1 MQLPITNDAV
11 IFGILLLILAGIF
24 HTSSSEKKYWKNF
37 YKFVPAL
44 LLCYFIP
51 GIVNS
56 IGIISVENSNLYYVA
71 SRYLLPTSLVLF
83 TIGVDFRSILKLGP
97 KAITMTLTGTIG
109 VIVGGPIAILIVSV
123 ISPDII
129 IGSGPEA
136 TWKGLSTIAGSWIGG
151 GANQT
156 AMKEVFQVSDS
167 VFSAI
172 IAIDVLTYSV
182 WFAILLYGAGINDKI
197 NKYLK
202 ADTTSLEI
210 VQKSLEGNSNNKFSL
225 SNINDLIKLL
235 AIGFGVTA
243 MAHFLADI
251 IAPFFEQ
258 NFPELSKFSLTSKFF
273 WMVILATT
281 SGLLLSFTRFRK
293 YESKGASKI
302 GSLFLYILIAT
313 IGMKMEI
320 LGFFKNFDL
329 LLITSIWITFHAVLL
344 IVVGRI
350 IKAPFFFIA
359 VGSQANI
366 GGAASAP
373 IVAAAI
379 HPSLATVGVLLA
391 VVGYAS
397 GTYGAWLCA
406 ILMSLVS

>member
-1 MQLPITNDAV
+1 V
-11 IFGILLLILAGIF
+11 
-24 HTSSSEKKYWKNF
+24 
-37 YKFVPAL
+37 
-44 LLCYFIP
+44 P

-56 IGIISVENSNLYYVA
+56 IGIISVEDSNLYYVA

-97 KAITMTLTGTIG
+97 KAITMTLTGTFG
-109 VIVGGPIAILIVSV
+109 VILGGPVAILIVS
-123 ISPDII
+123 IIAPDII
-129 IGSGPEA
+129 VSSGPEA
-136 TWKGLSTIAGSWIGG
+136 TWRGLSTIAGSWIGG

-156 AMKEVFQVSDS
+156 AMKEVFQVTDS

-182 WFAILLYGAGINDKI
+182 WFAILLYGAGINDKL
-197 NKYLK
+197 NKFLK
-202 ADTTSLEI
+202 ADTTSLEH
-210 VQKSLEGNSNNKFSL
+210 VQRKLENNNSTQFSL
-225 SNINDLIKLL
+225 SNVNDLIKLL
-235 AIGFGVTA
+235 AVGFGVTA
-243 MAHFLADI
+243 IAHFLADI
-251 IAPFFEQ
+251 IAPFFQQ
-258 NFPELSKFSLTSKFF
+258 NYPELSRFSLTSDFF
-273 WMVILATT
+273 WMVIIATT
-281 SGLLLSFTRFRK
+281 IGLILSFTRFR
-293 YESKGASKI
+293 ELETKGASKI

-320 LGFFKNFDL
+320 LGFFQNFDL
-329 LLITSIWITFHAVLL
+329 LLITSIWITFHALLL
-344 IVVGRI
+344 IIVGRL

-391 VVGYAS
+391 VVGYAA

>member
-1 MQLPITNDAV
+1 MIPITNDAV
-11 IFGILLLILAGIF
+11 IFGILLAILAIIF
-24 HTSSSEKKYWKNF
+24 HTSSSKNPKWIKF
-37 YKFVPAL
+37 YKFIPSL

-56 IGIISVENSNLYYVA
+56 LGLISVENSNLYFVA

-97 KAITMTLTGTIG
+97 KAITMTLTGTFG
-109 VIVGGPIAILIVSV
+109 VIIGGPVAILIVS
-123 ISPDII
+123 ILAPDII
-129 IGSGPEA
+129 ISSGPEA
-136 TWKGLSTIAGSWIGG
+136 TWKGLSTVAGSWIGG

-156 AMKEVFQVSDS
+156 AMKEVFQVTDS

-182 WFAILLYGAGINDKI
+182 WFAILLYGAGINDKL
-197 NKYLK
+197 NKFLK
-202 ADTTSLEI
+202 ADTSSLEH
-210 VQKSLEGNSNNKFSL
+210 VQRKMENTTSTQFSL
-225 SNINDLIKLL
+225 SNTTDMIKLL

-243 MAHFLADI
+243 IAHLLADI
-251 IAPFFEQ
+251 IAPFFQQ
-258 NFPELSKFSLTSKFF
+258 NYPELSKFSLTSNFF
-273 WMVILATT
+273 WMVIIATT
-281 SGLLLSFTRFRK
+281 GGLLLSFTKFRT

-302 GSLFLYILIAT
+302 GSLFLYLLIAT
-313 IGMKMEI
+313 IGMKMDI
-320 LGFFKNFDL
+320 LGFFQNFDL
-329 LLITSIWITFHAVLL
+329 LFITSIWITFHAVLL

-391 VVGYAS
+391 VLGYAA

>member
-1 MQLPITNDAV
+1 MLPITNDAV
-11 IFGILLLILAGIF
+11 IFGILLSILALIF
-24 HTSSSEKKYWKNF
+24 HTSSSKNTKWVKF

-44 LLCYFIP
+44 LLCYFVP

-56 IGIISVENSNLYYVA
+56 IGIISVEDSNLYYVA

-97 KAITMTLTGTIG
+97 KAITMTLTGTFG
-109 VIVGGPIAILIVSV
+109 VILGGPVAILIVS
-123 ISPDII
+123 IIAPDII
-129 IGSGPEA
+129 VSSGPEA
-136 TWKGLSTIAGSWIGG
+136 TWRGLSTIAGSWIGG

-156 AMKEVFQVSDS
+156 AMKEVFQVQDS

-182 WFAILLYGAGINDKI
+182 WFAILLYGAGINDKL
-197 NKYLK
+197 NKFLK
-202 ADTTSLEI
+202 ADTTSLEH
-210 VQKSLEGNSNNKFSL
+210 VQKKLENNTSTQFNL
-225 SNINDLIKLL
+225 SNVNDLIKLL
-235 AIGFGVTA
+235 AVGFGVTA
-243 MAHFLADI
+243 IAHFLADI
-251 IAPFFEQ
+251 IAPFFQ
-258 NFPELSKFSLTSKFF
+258 NNYPELSRFSLTSDFF
-273 WMVILATT
+273 WMVIIATT
-281 SGLLLSFTRFRK
+281 LGLILSFTRFRELEK
-293 YESKGASKI
+293 KGASKI

-320 LGFFKNFDL
+320 LGFFQNFDL
-329 LLITSIWITFHAVLL
+329 LLITSIWITFHALLL
-344 IVVGRI
+344 IFVGRL

-391 VVGYAS
+391 VVGYAA

>member
-1 MQLPITNDAV
+1 MLPVTNDAV
-11 IFGILLLILAGIF
+11 ILGILLAILALIF
-24 HTSSSEKKYWKNF
+24 HTSSSKNSKLVKF

-44 LLCYFIP
+44 LLCYFVP

-56 IGIISVENSNLYYVA
+56 IGIISVEDSNLYYVA

-83 TIGVDFRSILKLGP
+83 TIGVDFKSILKLGP
-97 KAITMTLTGTIG
+97 KAITMTLTGTFG
-109 VIVGGPIAILIVSV
+109 VIIGGPVAILIVS
-123 ISPDII
+123 IIAPDII
-129 IGSGPEA
+129 ISSGPEA
-136 TWKGLSTIAGSWIGG
+136 TWRGLSTIAGSWIGG

-156 AMKEVFQVSDS
+156 AMKEVFQVTDS

-182 WFAILLYGAGINDKI
+182 WFAILLYGAGINDKL
-197 NKYLK
+197 NKFLK
-202 ADTTSLEI
+202 ADTASLEQ
-210 VQKSLEGNSNNKFSL
+210 VQKKLENNNSVQFSL
-225 SNINDLIKLL
+225 SNLDDLIKLL
-235 AIGFGVTA
+235 AVGFGVTA
-243 MAHFLADI
+243 IAHFLADI
-251 IAPFFEQ
+251 IAPFFQE
-258 NFPELSKFSLTSKFF
+258 NYPELSRFSLTSDFF
-273 WMVILATT
+273 WMVIIATT
-281 SGLLLSFTRFRK
+281 LGLILSFTRFRELEK
-293 YESKGASKI
+293 KGASKI

-320 LGFFKNFDL
+320 LGFFQNFDL
-329 LLITSIWITFHAVLL
+329 LLITSIWITFHALLL
-344 IVVGRI
+344 IFVGRL

-391 VVGYAS
+391 VVGYAA

-406 ILMSLVS
+406 ILMSLIS

>member
-1 MQLPITNDAV
+1 MLPVTNDAV
-11 IFGILLLILAGIF
+11 ILGILLAILALIF
-24 HTSSSEKKYWKNF
+24 HTSSSKNSKLVKF

-44 LLCYFIP
+44 LLCYFVP

-56 IGIISVENSNLYYVA
+56 IGIISVEDSNLYYVA

-83 TIGVDFRSILKLGP
+83 TIGVDFKSILKLGP
-97 KAITMTLTGTIG
+97 KAITMTLTGTFG
-109 VIVGGPIAILIVSV
+109 VIIGGPVAILIVS
-123 ISPDII
+123 IIAPDII
-129 IGSGPEA
+129 ISSGPEA
-136 TWKGLSTIAGSWIGG
+136 TWRGLSTIAGSWIGG

-156 AMKEVFQVSDS
+156 AMKEVFQVTDS

-182 WFAILLYGAGINDKI
+182 WFAILLYGAGINDKL
-197 NKYLK
+197 NKFLK
-202 ADTTSLEI
+202 ADTASLEQVKKKLENNNS
-210 VQKSLEGNSNNKFSL
+210 VQFSL
-225 SNINDLIKLL
+225 SNLDDLIKLL
-235 AIGFGVTA
+235 AVGFGVTA
-243 MAHFLADI
+243 IAHFLADI
-251 IAPFFEQ
+251 IAPFFQE
-258 NFPELSKFSLTSKFF
+258 NYPELSRFSLTSDFF
-273 WMVILATT
+273 WMVIIATT
-281 SGLLLSFTRFRK
+281 LGLILSFTRFRELEK
-293 YESKGASKI
+293 KGASKI

-320 LGFFKNFDL
+320 LGFFQNFDL
-329 LLITSIWITFHAVLL
+329 LLITSIWITFHALLL
-344 IVVGRI
+344 IFVGRL

-391 VVGYAS
+391 VVGYAA

-406 ILMSLVS
+406 ILMSLIS

>member
-1 MQLPITNDAV
+1 MFLPITNDAV
-11 IFGILLLILAGIF
+11 IFGILLIILALIF
-24 HTSSSEKKYWKNF
+24 HTSSSENKIWKKF
-37 YKFVPAL
+37 YKFVPSL
-44 LLCYFIP
+44 LLCYFVP

-56 IGIISVENSNLYYVA
+56 LGIVSTENSNLYYVA

-83 TIGVDFRSILKLGP
+83 TIGVDFNAILKLGP
-97 KAITMTLTGTIG
+97 KAITMTLTGTLGI
-109 VIVGGPIAILIVSV
+109 IIGGPIAIMIVSV

-129 IGSGPEA
+129 VGSGPDA
-136 TWKGLSTIAGSWIGG
+136 TWRGLSTIAGSWIGG

-156 AMKEVFQVSDS
+156 AMKEVFQVTDS

-197 NKYLK
+197 NKFLK
-202 ADTTSLEI
+202 ADTKSLEL
-210 VQKSLEGNSNNKFSL
+210 VQKSMENSSTDQFSL
-225 SNINDLIKLL
+225 SNVNDLIKLL

-243 MAHFLADI
+243 IAHFLADI
-251 IAPFFEQ
+251 IAPFFQQ
-258 NFPELSKFSLTSKFF
+258 NYPELAKFSLTSSFF
-273 WMVILATT
+273 WMVILSTT
-281 SGLLLSFTRFRK
+281 GGLLLSFTKYRK

-302 GSLFLYILIAT
+302 GSLLLYILIAT
-313 IGMKMEI
+313 IGMKMDI

-344 IVVGRI
+344 IVVGRL

-391 VVGYAS
+391 VVGYAA

>member
-1 MQLPITNDAV
+1 MLPITNDAV
-11 IFGILLLILAGIF
+11 IFGILLAILAIIF
-24 HTSSSEKKYWKNF
+24 HTSSSKNEKLVKF

-44 LLCYFIP
+44 LLCYFVP

-56 IGIISVENSNLYYVA
+56 IGIISVEDSNLYYVA

-97 KAITMTLTGTIG
+97 KAITMTLTGTFG
-109 VIVGGPIAILIVSV
+109 VILGGPVAILIVS
-123 ISPDII
+123 IIAPDII
-129 IGSGPEA
+129 VSSGPEA
-136 TWKGLSTIAGSWIGG
+136 TWRGLSTIAGSWIGG

-156 AMKEVFQVSDS
+156 AMKEVFQVTDS

-182 WFAILLYGAGINDKI
+182 WFAILLYGAGINDKL
-197 NKYLK
+197 NKFLK
-202 ADTTSLEI
+202 ADTTSLEQ
-210 VQKSLEGNSNNKFSL
+210 VQRKLENNNSTQFSL
-225 SNINDLIKLL
+225 SNVNDLIKLL
-235 AIGFGVTA
+235 AVGFGVTA
-243 MAHFLADI
+243 IAHFLADI
-251 IAPFFEQ
+251 IAPFFQQ
-258 NFPELSKFSLTSKFF
+258 NYPELSRFSLTSDFF
-273 WMVILATT
+273 WMVIIATT
-281 SGLLLSFTRFRK
+281 IGLVLSFTRFR
-293 YESKGASKI
+293 ELETKGASKI

-320 LGFFKNFDL
+320 LGFFQNFDL
-329 LLITSIWITFHAVLL
+329 LLITSIWITFHALLL
-344 IVVGRI
+344 IFVGRL

-391 VVGYAS
+391 VVGYAA

>member
-1 MQLPITNDAV
+1 MLPIKNDAV
-11 IFGILLLILAGIF
+11 IFGILLLILALIF
-24 HTSSSEKKYWKNF
+24 HTSNSGNKFWKNF
-37 YKFVPAL
+37 YKYIPAL

-51 GIVNS
+51 GILNS
-56 IGIISVENSNLYYVA
+56 IGIISAEGSNLYYVA
-71 SRYLLPTSLVLF
+71 SRYLLPASLVLF
-83 TIGVDFRSILKLGP
+83 TIGVDFPSILKLGP
-97 KAITMTLTGTIG
+97 KAITMTITGTLGI
-109 VIVGGPIAILIVSV
+109 ILGGPIAILIVSV
-123 ISPDII
+123 ISPDVI

-136 TWKGLSTIAGSWIGG
+136 TWRGLSTIAGSWIGG

-172 IAIDVLTYSV
+172 IAIDVLTYSI
-182 WFAILLYGAGINDKI
+182 WFAVLLYGAGKNDKL
-197 NKYLK
+197 NRFLK
-202 ADTTSLEI
+202 ADTSSLEM
-210 VQKSLEGNSNNKFSL
+210 VQRKLAGTESTKFSL
-225 SNINDLIKLL
+225 SNTADLMKLL
-235 AIGFGVTA
+235 AVGFGVTA
-243 MAHFLADI
+243 LSHFLADI
-251 IAPFFEQ
+251 ITPFFEQ
-258 NFPELSKFSLTSKFF
+258 NYPELSRFSLTSNFF
-273 WMVILATT
+273 WMIILSTT
-281 SGLLLSFTRFRK
+281 GGLLLSFTKFRNM
-293 YESKGASKI
+293 ETKGASKV

-320 LGFFKNFDL
+320 MGFFKNFDL

-344 IVVGRI
+344 IFVGRI
-350 IKAPFFFIA
+350 IKSPFFFIA

-379 HPSLATVGVLLA
+379 YPSLATVGVLLA
-391 VVGYAS
+391 VVGYAA

>member
-1 MQLPITNDAV
+1 MLPITNDAV
-11 IFGILLLILAGIF
+11 IFGILLSILAVIF
-24 HTSSSEKKYWKNF
+24 HTSGSKNKKWVTF
-37 YKFVPAL
+37 YKFVPSL
-44 LLCYFIP
+44 LLCYFVP

-56 IGIISVENSNLYYVA
+56 IGIISVEESNLYYVA

-97 KAITMTLTGTIG
+97 KALTMTFTGTFG
-109 VIVGGPIAILIVSV
+109 VILGGPFAIIIVSI

-129 IGSGPEA
+129 TSSGPEA
-136 TWKGLSTIAGSWIGG
+136 TWRGLSTIAGSWIGG

-156 AMKEVFQVSDS
+156 AMKEVFQVTDS

-182 WFAILLYGAGINDKI
+182 WFAILLFGAGINDKL
-197 NKYLK
+197 NKFLK
-202 ADTTSLEI
+202 ADTSSLEH
-210 VQKSLEGNSNNKFSL
+210 VQRKLENTTSTEFSL
-225 SNINDLIKLL
+225 SNTNDMIKLL
-235 AIGFGVTA
+235 ALGFGVTA
-243 MAHFLADI
+243 IAHFLADI
-251 IAPFFEQ
+251 IAPFFQQ
-258 NFPELSKFSLTSKFF
+258 NYPELSRFSLTSDFF
-273 WMVILATT
+273 WMVIIATT
-281 SGLLLSFTRFRK
+281 GGLLLSFTRYRK
-293 YESKGASKI
+293 LEEKGASKV

-313 IGMKMEI
+313 IGMKMDI
-320 LGFFKNFDL
+320 FGFFQNFDL
-329 LLITSIWITFHAVLL
+329 LLITSIWITFHATLL
-344 IVVGRI
+344 IFVGRL

-391 VVGYAS
+391 VVGYAA

>member
-1 MQLPITNDAV
+1 MPITNDAV
-11 IFGILLLILAGIF
+11 IFGILLLILAVIF
-24 HTSSSEKKYWKNF
+24 QTSASEKKFWKTF
-37 YKFVPAL
+37 YKFIPAL

-56 IGIISVENSNLYYVA
+56 VGIISVENSNLYFVA
-71 SRYLLPTSLVLF
+71 SRYLLPASLVLF
-83 TIGVDFRSILKLGP
+83 TVGVDFKSILKLGP
-97 KAITMTLTGTIG
+97 KAVIMTFTGTLG
-109 VIVGGPIAILIVSV
+109 VIIGGPVAIMIVSV
-123 ISPDII
+123 LSPDII
-129 IGSGPEA
+129 VSSGSEA
-136 TWKGLSTIAGSWIGG
+136 TWRGLSTVAGSWIGG

-182 WFAILLYGAGINDKI
+182 WFAILLFGAGINDKI

-202 ADTTSLEI
+202 ADTSSLEI
-210 VQKSLEGNSNNKFSL
+210 VQKNLEGHSKTHFSL
-225 SNINDLIKLL
+225 SNLNDLIKLL

-243 MAHFLADI
+243 AAHFLAGI
-251 IAPFFEQ
+251 IAPFFQE
-258 NFPELSKFSLTSKFF
+258 NYPELSKFSLTSNFF
-273 WMVILATT
+273 WMIILSTT
-281 SGLLLSFTRFRK
+281 GGLLISFTPYRK
-293 YESKGASKI
+293 LESKGASKL

-329 LLITSIWITFHAVLL
+329 LLITSIWISFHAILL

-379 HPSLATVGVLLA
+379 HPNLATVGVLLA

-406 ILMSLVS
+406 ILMQLVS

>member
-1 MQLPITNDAV
+1 MLPITNDAV
-11 IFGILLLILAGIF
+11 IFGILLAILAIIF
-24 HTSSSEKKYWKNF
+24 HTSSSKNEKLVKF

-44 LLCYFIP
+44 LLCYFVP

-56 IGIISVENSNLYYVA
+56 IGIISVEDSNLYYVA

-97 KAITMTLTGTIG
+97 KAITMTLTGTFG
-109 VIVGGPIAILIVSV
+109 VILGGPVAILIVS
-123 ISPDII
+123 IIAPDII
-129 IGSGPEA
+129 VSSGPEA
-136 TWKGLSTIAGSWIGG
+136 TWRGLSTIAGSWIGG

-156 AMKEVFQVSDS
+156 AMKEVFQVTDS

-182 WFAILLYGAGINDKI
+182 WFAILLYGAGINDKL
-197 NKYLK
+197 NKFLK
-202 ADTTSLEI
+202 ADTTSLER
-210 VQKSLEGNSNNKFSL
+210 VQRKLENNNSTQISL
-225 SNINDLIKLL
+225 SNMNDLIKLL
-235 AIGFGVTA
+235 AVGFGVTA
-243 MAHFLADI
+243 IAHFLADI
-251 IAPFFEQ
+251 IAPFFQ
-258 NFPELSKFSLTSKFF
+258 HNYPELSRFSLTSDFF
-273 WMVILATT
+273 WMVIIATT
-281 SGLLLSFTRFRK
+281 IGLILSFTRFR
-293 YESKGASKI
+293 ELETKGASKI

-320 LGFFKNFDL
+320 LGFFQNFDL
-329 LLITSIWITFHAVLL
+329 LLITSIWITFHALLL
-344 IVVGRI
+344 IFVGRL

-391 VVGYAS
+391 VVGYAA